1 MERLGI
7 AGDLK
12 RRLEASEAA
21 KAAVPWWMGLTTIER
36 ARAINAEIEGQVA
49 SFAEEHRAFE
59 EALARLGFAGH
70 TQARPPRSN

>member
-1 MERLGI
+1 MGNLK
-7 AGDLK
+7 DLK
-12 RRLEASEAA
+12 RALEDEQA

-70 TQARPPRSN
+70 PPAPKRRPRSN